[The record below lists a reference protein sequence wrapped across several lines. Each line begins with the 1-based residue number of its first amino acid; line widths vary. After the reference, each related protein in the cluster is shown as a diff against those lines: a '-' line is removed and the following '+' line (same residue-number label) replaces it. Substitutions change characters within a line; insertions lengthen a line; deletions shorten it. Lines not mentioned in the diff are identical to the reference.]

1 MPYRV
6 NYAFHK
12 MHAEIDHA
20 IECMEGL
27 HPDFLTEEDKDIIVC
42 YALENDDGD
51 NGLDVHEMSDKEL
64 LDLYDD
70 WTSYMG
76 SQEDRDRVDRLTA
89 VYNGIILV
97 GVVNET

>member
-12 MHAEIDHA
+12 VHEEIDHA

-27 HPDFLTEEDKDIIVC
+27 HPDFLTEEDKDIIIG
-42 YALENDDGD
+42 YILYHDDGD
-51 NGLDVHEMSDKEL
+51 NGLDIDEMSDKEL

-70 WTSYMG
+70 WTSYVAL
-76 SQEDRDRVDRLTA
+76 QEDRDRVDRLTA